1 MGEKVYT
8 SATDRIYQNV
18 IATVILY
25 LYDCDVIAWNY
36 YDITADEGDAPG
48 DITADPGERSETDTE
63 ITVRDDEHHCRV

>member
-1 MGEKVYT
+1 M
-8 SATDRIYQNV
+8 
-18 IATVILY
+18 ILY

-36 YDITADEGDAPG
+36 YDITGDEGDAPG